1 MLIMDNRV
9 MKEDKPTNAV
19 NKPLENSAEVRDS
32 LLSSMSRNARL
43 SKGAMN
49 YSDTMEQGAQINNEL
64 VILRQFNLVAFLT
77 IMREF
82 QEINRLYNNDDE
94 RFSHRFRM
102 LLEMEREREAK
113 QQQTQFLYAEEE
125 RHRLSKNQEQI
136 NQKTHDQD
144 AKHKQLM
151 QDLDMLRQLQ
161 QELQHLRE
169 AHYARQNVLYD
180 ELTTLREEQMDEML
194 KIARET
200 KDISPDQ
207 LTRLEQIHENH
218 RRRKEQIDRMPTMDA
233 HGKHDWRL
241 AQRKMEAQKE
251 VHEEHSRNLKSWA
264 HDNCH
269 HEKIFSCFNH
279 HQKKIENKEKI
290 ITKNEREFKAQ
301 ETKLE
306 KQIIDKLNTTNTAV
320 AEQIEKISNDLI
332 QLSLE
337 SNFNSE
343 QSKALQSEISQL
355 KKYQTALISSESI
368 EEQQQLLN
376 ECKKTLAKIDRIIA
390 PVAANTTSYEL
401 FKEEI
406 AKLHKQTII
415 ASPKPEQSIPKNQN
429 NSVHSTSSVH
439 SSHENTTNG
448 KAFEQFKSVYVA
460 QRSEHNHESEPHEEN
475 EAVMQFK
482 QSITEFQGILD
493 LVGED
498 NILIEELKKQ
508 ASDLQNNSQISPELI
523 ESICETCHELTGEH
537 EELQAI
543 LETMKDLSQ
552 RISSEMELDEPQGPS
567 PGR

>member
-1 MLIMDNRV
+1 

-264 HDNCH
+264 HDNRH
-269 HEKIFSCFNH
+269 HEKIFSCFND

-290 ITKNEREFKAQ
+290 IAENDRKFKTHEAKLQEQIATKDNATKGVQKISDCIELIEKMDKSKLSSQEKDMIKSIVNQLENHQRDLSSSQSRKEQQRILTSCISDLKKIDDIIKPSAANSEPYKVFKNSLNDLEMQLAPVKTQANMSAHSVNAISTPNINNDQDVASPHGFTQFKSTYKELRSENSVNNGQLNQLKKIINEEFQIAVSDAGIEDEDEEIIQ
-301 ETKLE
+301 ELK
-306 KQIIDKLNTTNTAV
+306 DKLSKVCSSDALSKIDSELLQEIINPIDNL
-320 AEQIEKISNDLI
+320 IEKYSALEDTLLKISNLCTKIERDY
-332 QLSLE
+332 
-337 SNFNSE
+337 
-343 QSKALQSEISQL
+343 QSPIS
-355 KKYQTALISSESI
+355 
-368 EEQQQLLN
+368 
-376 ECKKTLAKIDRIIA
+376 D
-390 PVAANTTSYEL
+390 
-401 FKEEI
+401 
-406 AKLHKQTII
+406 
-415 ASPKPEQSIPKNQN
+415 
-429 NSVHSTSSVH
+429 
-439 SSHENTTNG
+439 ENTNTN
-448 KAFEQFKSVYVA
+448 Q
-460 QRSEHNHESEPHEEN
+460 
-475 EAVMQFK
+475 
-482 QSITEFQGILD
+482 
-493 LVGED
+493 
-498 NILIEELKKQ
+498 
-508 ASDLQNNSQISPELI
+508 
-523 ESICETCHELTGEH
+523 C
-537 EELQAI
+537 
-543 LETMKDLSQ
+543 
-552 RISSEMELDEPQGPS
+552 RI
-567 PGR
+567 

>member
-194 KIARET
+194 KIARES
-200 KDISPDQ
+200 KDISPKQ
-207 LTRLEQIHENH
+207 LARLEQIHEDH
-218 RRRKEQIDRMPTMDA
+218 HRRKEQIDRMPTMDA
-233 HGKHDWRL
+233 NGKHDWEM
-241 AQRKMEAQKE
+241 AKRKMEAHKELHQHTSGRLKAWLHDNSHAKDVKQGYDKHQTNIEKEEKIIAENDRKFKTHEAKLHEQIAAKENATKGVQKISDCIDLIE
-251 VHEEHSRNLKSWA
+251 KMDKSKLSSQEKDMIKSIVNQLESHQRDLSSSQSRKEQQCILKSCIS
-264 HDNCH
+264 DL
-269 HEKIFSCFNH
+269 
-279 HQKKIENKEKI
+279 KKIEDIIKPSAANSELYKVFKNSINDLEMQLTPVKTQANMSAHSVNAISTQNINNHQDVSSPHGFTQFKSTYKELRSENSVNNEQLNQLKKI
-290 ITKNEREFKAQ
+290 INEEFQIAVSDAGIEDEDEEIIQ
-301 ETKLE
+301 ELK
-306 KQIIDKLNTTNTAV
+306 DKLSKVCSCDALSKINSELLQEIINPIDNL
-320 AEQIEKISNDLI
+320 IEKYSALEDTLLKISNLCTKIERDY
-332 QLSLE
+332 QPP
-337 SNFNSE
+337 
-343 QSKALQSEISQL
+343 IS
-355 KKYQTALISSESI
+355 
-368 EEQQQLLN
+368 
-376 ECKKTLAKIDRIIA
+376 D
-390 PVAANTTSYEL
+390 
-401 FKEEI
+401 
-406 AKLHKQTII
+406 
-415 ASPKPEQSIPKNQN
+415 
-429 NSVHSTSSVH
+429 
-439 SSHENTTNG
+439 ENTNTN
-448 KAFEQFKSVYVA
+448 QY
-460 QRSEHNHESEPHEEN
+460 
-475 EAVMQFK
+475 
-482 QSITEFQGILD
+482 
-493 LVGED
+493 
-498 NILIEELKKQ
+498 
-508 ASDLQNNSQISPELI
+508 
-523 ESICETCHELTGEH
+523 
-537 EELQAI
+537 
-543 LETMKDLSQ
+543 
-552 RISSEMELDEPQGPS
+552 RI
-567 PGR
+567 

>member
-264 HDNCH
+264 HDNRH
-269 HEKIFSCFNH
+269 HEKIFSCFND

-301 ETKLE
+301 ETNLE
-306 KQIIDKLNTTNTAV
+306 KQINDKLNTTNTAV
-320 AEQIEKISNDLI
+320 AEQIANISKTVI
-332 QLSLE
+332 RITGE
-337 SNFNSE
+337 HNFRPE
-343 QSKALQSEISQL
+343 QSKALQVEL
-355 KKYQTALISSESI
+355 NLLNKYQKELASAQSL

-376 ECKKTLAKIDRIIA
+376 ACKKTLTHIDQLIA
-390 PVAANTTSYEL
+390 PVAGGSPTYENFKRKANDLQKMTITHSQEP
-401 FKEEI
+401 KQSI
-406 AKLHKQTII
+406 AKDP
-415 ASPKPEQSIPKNQN
+415 S
-429 NSVHSTSSVH
+429 H
-439 SSHENTTNG
+439 SSQDNAMNG

-460 QRSEHNHESEPHEEN
+460 QRSEHTHESGHHEEN

-482 QSITEFQGILD
+482 QSVTEFQGILD

-498 NILIEELKKQ
+498 NILIEELQKQ

-523 ESICETCHELTGEH
+523 ESICETCHELSGEH

-567 PGR
+567 PGRRI